1 MIKISNNKRISELK
15 LQPIVPPVKRKSNG
29 GDSEIPVVLGWLYR
43 GEKGFLAE
51 GTLHASRQ
59 FIQWKIKEFGDFLVP
74 IESLR
79 LENTEGL
86 LAEDIEK
93 IELWSNKELTWLLGL

>member
-1 MIKISNNKRISELK
+1 MKLELK
-15 LQPIVPPVKRKSNG
+15 EPPSKRKFHG
-29 GDSEIPVVLGWLYR
+29 GDLKIPVVLGWLYR

-59 FIQWKIKEFGDFLVP
+59 FIQWKIKEFEDFLVP
-74 IESLR
+74 IETML

-93 IELWSNKELTWLLGL
+93 IELWSNNELTWLLGL